1 MPRFVKSYMQPKT
14 PSDHAIVER
23 TVARARTPQGA
34 ALAASMWRSFATPE
48 HDLREQA
55 GGLTAPTQIVWG
67 KKDTAAPL
75 WGGRATDKLL
85 PHAEFEVLDTGHVVF
100 SSEPEA
106 FLSVIEPFLASLPI
120 DPSVDHR

>member
-1 MPRFVKSYMQPKT
+1 
-14 PSDHAIVER
+14 
-23 TVARARTPQGA
+23 
-34 ALAASMWRSFATPE
+34 MWRSFATPE

-55 GGLTAPTQIVWG
+55 DKLTVPTQIVWG

-75 WGGRATDKLL
+75 WGGRATHKLL

-106 FLSVIEPFLASLPI
+106 FLRVIEPFLTSLPV
-120 DPSVDHR
+120 DPSVERR